1 MMRMFALGCLT
12 NFQLALRSVL
22 IGFAVIAVSSP
33 SAWALITGG
42 EGNKPLNDPGWPKGA
57 AVVFNTETR
66 VAWWEGPPFGGGQWH
81 AECRGDAT
89 ALSLVLQDYAKVD
102 IPKKRVVLHDGFGQ
116 SFWLGIDRKQEPK
129 PNALIDWTI
138 MVWQPAS
145 LKFQQDL
152 PARFRGNGQ
161 QEQPLAQIDVYTG
174 GFVRWDDVIVPK
186 GLEII
191 DERLEAHGFKV
202 TDGNVLE
209 GTVVDHDT
217 NKPLRAKVIVQGIDP
232 RKQGGVVHPTMAES
246 VTDDNGH
253 WVVKNVVTGRGQV
266 VISAD
271 GYVPRIIAYGQYDDK
286 PRWSQHDSSLCK
298 VSSINGRVVDADG
311 KPLDDVTVQFE
322 FETKKAER
330 YDTTTEAAARTD
342 AMGRFRHDNVPAGAA
357 TIWVRKTGYV
367 RPGLGVKVDSN
378 TADLKLEMQ
387 RAARL
392 QVKVDFSATTR
403 PEGYIV
409 HVHPEGGE
417 AVGKW
422 SGSGNIDAEGQITY
436 EVIPPGRYTIKGRP
450 NPGSDNQETA
460 PVTYDLKPGELTTV
474 TIKAK

>member
-1 MMRMFALGCLT
+1 MMVL
-12 NFQLALRSVL
+12 LAPRRSLRGQSAVRLLL
-22 IGFAVIAVSSP
+22 IGFAVTAASGQ
-33 SAWALITGG
+33 SAWALIMGG

-57 AVVFNTETR
+57 AAVFNTETR

-116 SFWLGIDRKQEPK
+116 SFWLNTGNDLGKKGR
-129 PNALIDWTI
+129 ALIDWQI
-138 MVWQPAS
+138 MVWQADR

-152 PARFRGNGQ
+152 PARFRGMGLQ
-161 QEQPLAQIDVYTG
+161 DQSLAQIDVYTG

-191 DERLEAHGFKV
+191 DERLEAHGFKI

-209 GTVVDHDT
+209 GIVVDHET
-217 NKPLRAKVIVQGIDP
+217 GKPLSAKV
-232 RKQGGVVHPTMAES
+232 VVTSTKSSENDAKAAAVLTEG
-246 VTDDNGH
+246 TADAQGH
-253 WVVKNVVTGRGQV
+253 WVLKNIAPGRGAV
-266 VISAD
+266 VISAE
-271 GYVPRIIAYGQYDDK
+271 GYVPRNIAYGQYDDK
-286 PRWSQHDSSLCK
+286 PRWSRHDSSLCK
-298 VSSINGRVVDADG
+298 ATSISGRVVDVDG

-330 YDTTTEAAARTD
+330 YDTPAATSVRTN
-342 AMGRFRHDNVPAGAA
+342 ANGEFRHDEVPVGA
-357 TIWVRKTGYV
+357 TTLWVRKTGYV
-367 RPGLGVKVDSN
+367 RPGLGFKVDSN
-378 TADLKLEMQ
+378 TADVKLEMQ

-392 QVKVDFSATTR
+392 QVKVDFTGTTR

-417 AVGKW
+417 GVGKW
-422 SGSGNIDAEGQITY
+422 SGNGNIDAEGQITY
-436 EVIPPGRYTIKGRP
+436 EFIPPGKYTVKGRP

>member
-1 MMRMFALGCLT
+1 MMVLLASRRFLRGQSAV
-12 NFQLALRSVL
+12 QLLL
-22 IGFAVIAVSSP
+22 IGFAVIACSGQT
-33 SAWALITGG
+33 AWALIMGG

-57 AVVFNTETR
+57 AAVFNTETR

-116 SFWLGIDRKQEPK
+116 SFWLNTGDK
-129 PNALIDWTI
+129 PEKMGKALIDWQI
-138 MVWQPAS
+138 MVWQS
-145 LKFQQDL
+145 DRLKFQQDL
-152 PARFRGNGQ
+152 PARFRGMGLQ
-161 QEQPLAQIDVYTG
+161 DQSLAQIDVYTG

-191 DERLEAHGFKV
+191 DERLEAHGFKI

-217 NKPLRAKVIVQGIDP
+217 GKPLRAKVMVQGIDP

-246 VTDDNGH
+246 VTDENGH

-286 PRWSQHDSSLCK
+286 PRWTRHDSSLCK
-298 VSSINGRVVDADG
+298 ATTISGRVVDAAG
-311 KPLDDVTVQFE
+311 KPLDDVTMQFE

-330 YDTTTEAAARTD
+330 YDTSEATSVRTNAD
-342 AMGRFRHDNVPAGAA
+342 GEFRHEQVPAGIA
-357 TIWVRKTGYV
+357 TLWVRKTGYV
-367 RPGLGVKVDSN
+367 RPGLGFKVDSN
-378 TADLKLEMQ
+378 TADVKLEMQ

-392 QVKVDFSATTR
+392 QVKVDFTGTTR

-417 AVGKW
+417 GVGKW

-436 EVIPPGRYTIKGRP
+436 EFIPPGRYTVKGRP